1 MGAEVNR
8 AGVAGSACAVP
19 SGARE
24 AEVWSGETRLV
35 PSKSSLLLSP
45 LADSGEGV
53 RLSSGRERKSEYAG
67 SVSVEAAK
75 GSSLVLPEEVDF

>member
-1 MGAEVNR
+1 M
-8 AGVAGSACAVP
+8 
-19 SGARE
+19 
-24 AEVWSGETRLV
+24 V
-35 PSKSSLLLSP
+35 PSKNSLLLRP

-75 GSSLVLPEEVDF
+75 GSSLVLPEEGDF